1 MLGNALPAG
10 GYSRLDK
17 SNWLPLWLQA
27 AGYRTMHV
35 GKFLNGYGQV
45 SPQTE
50 VPPGFN
56 DWHGTVDPSTY
67 TFYGYTVNENGTLRT
82 YGAAGEPE
90 FYSTDFFA
98 RRANDAD
105 RRGRAVEPA
114 LLPVGGLPRAARRSA
129 RLSPTTPR
137 AAPRP
142 PWLPR
147 HTNAF
152 STVALPRPASFNEA
166 DVTDKPAAMQR
177 RPLITDAQAASI
189 QEAYQQRLESLLA
202 VDEAVASIV
211 AGLQGTG
218 ELDDTLILFTSD
230 NGFFHGEHRVRQGK
244 LLVYEPSIRLPLLM
258 RGPGVPAGERR
269 SQLVTNADLA
279 PTILDAADATPGR
292 PQDGRSLFGLIDDPG
307 VQWGRELL
315 LEGGNN
321 STLTFTGL
329 RNYRWKYVEHASGE
343 AELYDLAGD
352 PDELTNVAG
361 LARAGAAAGARWR
374 RGSPCCAAVRARAA
388 GRSPRCG
395 SPRCAGAAGSSRPCA
410 ATTPTRSS
418 AWSSSCAGA
427 RSEARRPAPR
437 ASGAWRAT
445 PARLPQASQR
455 RRRAGRPALP
465 AASPRAPR
473 RRTCGHAR
481 HQAARL
487 PLSGSGV
494 WRATPSWV

>member
-1 MLGNALPAG
+1 M
-10 GYSRLDK
+10 
-17 SNWLPLWLQA
+17 
-27 AGYRTMHV
+27 
-35 GKFLNGYGQV
+35 
-45 SPQTE
+45 
-50 VPPGFN
+50 
-56 DWHGTVDPSTY
+56 
-67 TFYGYTVNENGTLRT
+67 
-82 YGAAGEPE
+82 
-90 FYSTDFFA
+90 
-98 RRANDAD
+98 
-105 RRGRAVEPA
+105 
-114 LLPVGGLPRAARRSA
+114 
-129 RLSPTTPR
+129 
-137 AAPRP
+137 
-142 PWLPR
+142 
-147 HTNAF
+147 
-152 STVALPRPASFNEA
+152 
-166 DVTDKPAAMQR
+166 TDKPAAMQR

-279 PTILDAADATPGR
+279 PTILDAAGATPGR
-292 PQDGRSLFGLIDDPG
+292 LQDGRSLFGLIDDPG

-361 LARAGAAAGARWR
+361 VAELAPLRGALAARLALL
-374 RGSPCCAAVRARAA
+374 RG
-388 GRSPRCG
+388 
-395 SPRCAGAAGSSRPCA
+395 CAGASCRAKPALRLGAVRRRCGFVTAVRGGRRRGDRAGGVPRAPA
-410 ATTPTRSS
+410 P
-418 AWSSSCAGA
+418 
-427 RSEARRPAPR
+427 EARRAGGSRKLPAAGPR
-437 ASGAWRAT
+437 RH
-445 PARLPQASQR
+445 ARVPQASQR

-465 AASPRAPR
+465 AACPRAPR
-473 RRTCGHAR
+473 RRAGGNAR

-487 PLSGSGV
+487 PLS
-494 WRATPSWV
+494 PSIVELPGPGTANSTMNG